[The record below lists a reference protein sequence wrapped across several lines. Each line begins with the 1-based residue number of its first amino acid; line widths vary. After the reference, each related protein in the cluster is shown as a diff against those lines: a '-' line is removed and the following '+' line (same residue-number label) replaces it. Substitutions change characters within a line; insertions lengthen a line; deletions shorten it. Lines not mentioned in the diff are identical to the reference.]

1 MSVYQLKQWVFL
13 FFIYCFFGW
22 IWESGYKSIK
32 HKKFINSGFLNGP
45 WIPIY
50 GFGAI
55 IVLFLTSPFQDNHF
69 LIFFIGMFS
78 ATFFELIVGY
88 IMEKI
93 FHVRYWDY
101 SHVPLNLHGY
111 ICLPVAFVWG
121 LFSLFLVKIINTP
134 INYFIQQFP
143 LSLIIIFDIILSLLF
158 IIDVILSTIQALNL
172 KHIMQ
177 VKDLMNDAEVLNE
190 KMIRKAE
197 KIIKR
202 NPRSKSYKH
211 NLNPN
216 DIQQIIIHLKDKI
229 HL

>member
-1 MSVYQLKQWVFL
+1 
-13 FFIYCFFGW
+13 
-22 IWESGYKSIK
+22 
-32 HKKFINSGFLNGP
+32 
-45 WIPIY
+45 
-50 GFGAI
+50 
-55 IVLFLTSPFQDNHF
+55 
-69 LIFFIGMFS
+69 
-78 ATFFELIVGY
+78 
-88 IMEKI
+88 MEKI

-134 INYFIQQFP
+134 INYFIQQYP
-143 LSLIIIFDIILSLLF
+143 LSLITIFDIILSILF

-177 VKDLMNDAEVLNE
+177 IEDLINDAEVLNE